1 MLCYNKSLQKEKPVR
16 CNIIITPFVSWIV
29 QDACLLAKG
38 EPTRV
43 GGSTVAEPSVDII
56 RRAQAGEPDALTQL
70 ILSQQH
76 YVYSIAMG
84 VLKNPED
91 AADLTQDAFVR
102 LVRALPQY
110 TGESRF
116 TTWLYRLVVNLGRDE
131 LRRRGRQ
138 VPVAPPSDDAEDQDP
153 MSSVADDD
161 RWADPAQALDSQELR
176 AEVRRA
182 LAQLDEHHRL
192 VLTLYYFDD
201 MKYTDIA
208 EVLDIPLNTVK
219 SHIRR
224 GKERL
229 AALLTSPEPPPNA
242 RAVAQPLRQIDQ
254 QQPRIEQQRAPQCHH
269 LLLTA
274 RQRRRVLPPVHG
286 QRREHLVDPVDP

>member
-1 MLCYNKSLQKEKPVR
+1 
-16 CNIIITPFVSWIV
+16 
-29 QDACLLAKG
+29 
-38 EPTRV
+38 
-43 GGSTVAEPSVDII
+43 VAEPSVDII
-56 RRAQAGEPDALTQL
+56 RRAQAGDREAQTEL

-76 YVYSIAMG
+76 YVYSIAMS

-102 LVRALPQY
+102 LVRVLPQY

-138 VPVAPPSDDAEDQDP
+138 VPLAPPADDAEEQDP
-153 MSSVADDD
+153 IAAVADDD

-176 AEVRRA
+176 GEVRRA

-229 AALLTSPEPPPNA
+229 AALLSAQEQPPAAA
-242 RAVAQPLRQIDQ
+242 RAVAQPQKSERQ
-254 QQPRIEQQRAPQCHH
+254 QQRLISPFA
-269 LLLTA
+269 LLAMPLGG
-274 RQRRRVLPPVHG
+274 R
-286 QRREHLVDPVDP
+286 